1 MLFFSKN
8 FHEKFLEKARTEF
21 LYVLHV
27 FLTFSDQ
34 AIGEFKP
41 LQPKESYEASFI
53 FLVINVHLSHTS
65 ISLVSI

>member
-8 FHEKFLEKARTEF
+8 FHEKFLEKARN
-21 LYVLHV
+21 VLHI

-34 AIGEFKP
+34 ATGEFKP

-53 FLVINVHLSHTS
+53 FLVINCICPIQVYQ
-65 ISLVSI
+65 